1 MSEQKTRTVRT
12 LFVLYLVATAVHIAY
27 VVNREPFAFDAWN
40 VAVDSRAEPAT
51 IVRFFE
57 FWWGQYTSSNPRIGQ
72 PLAYLAYKIVGFAE
86 LGTVVAY
93 FAIVGAAFV
102 IGAGRYPQ
110 WRRDR
115 DLAVLTIAV
124 GALWFAAPEMPSFMF
139 CRAYATNYVWAAAI
153 QLWFIA
159 AIRLHLKREAPEAVP
174 PRRLAAYLLFG
185 VLAGACNE
193 HTGPTLVVFV
203 VVCAWWSYRREQRW
217 DKPLLASVLGVVIGF
232 GLLFFAPGQGQRY
245 DGLAQR
251 LSLKDRLLA
260 RGVTKNL
267 DIFDDWLYSAGPLLM
282 LLLAAMVLGE
292 VIERRKRRGE
302 LSPVEVAERAESMRV
317 VGGALVAGITITI
330 TVFVSPKLGTRFY
343 MHSMLL
349 LLAGVL
355 GVLLAFLRDVRSYRV
370 FIIIAVA
377 ASCYAVGRTVPMFT
391 RLHRDSEQRLQ
402 ELAATPVGG
411 VYTADGWEEIPGS
424 WWFLGDDFR
433 DQKKR
438 ELVAK
443 YFGLSS
449 VVFRGQTQWSA
460 LGVSDV
466 RLYSTYEFD
475 RDLCIDEQPTIEIE
489 PYIGRDVAALHAAF
503 KEAIAHIQQAN
514 VAQLRQM
521 DLRIKFLGQR
531 PPMPPGAL
539 LVGKWRD
546 GTFEHYSAKINRE
559 GRRTRREVVPGPEMS
574 GSRWKV
580 YLVSIGHEPRL
591 LGEYPGNDKL
601 TYVPWRS
608 GSYWVVACRGE
619 ECWVVAATFH
629 RV

>member
-1 MSEQKTRTVRT
+1 MRTLRA
-12 LFVLYLVATAVHIAY
+12 LFVLYVVVTSIHIAY
-27 VVNREPFAFDAWN
+27 VVSREPFAFDAWN
-40 VAVDSRAEPAT
+40 VAVDSGAQPAT
-51 IVRFFE
+51 LGKFLE

-86 LGTVVAY
+86 LGTVLAY
-93 FAIVGAAFV
+93 FAIVGATFV
-102 IGAGRYPQ
+102 IGAGRLPQ
-110 WRRDR
+110 WRRSC
-115 DLAVLTIAV
+115 DLAALSIAIGV
-124 GALWFAAPEMPSFMF
+124 LWFAAPEMPSFMF

-153 QLWFIA
+153 QLWFVA
-159 AIRLHLKREAPEAVP
+159 AIRLYLKREDPEVQ
-174 PRRLAAYLLFG
+174 PRRLVAYLLFG
-185 VLAGACNE
+185 ILAGASNE
-193 HTGPTLVVFV
+193 HTGPTLVLFSLL
-203 VVCAWWSYRREQRW
+203 CIWWGHRRDHRW
-217 DKPLLASVLGVVIGF
+217 HKALLFSASGVIVGF

-267 DIFDDWLYSAGPLLM
+267 DIFDDLLYSAGPLLM
-282 LLLAAMVLGE
+282 LLLAAVVIGE
-292 VIERRKRRGE
+292 VLERRKRTE
-302 LSPVEVAERAESMRV
+302 EISDERTAARIESLQV
-317 VGGALVAGITITI
+317 VGGALLAGVTITI

-349 LLAGVL
+349 LLAGFL
-355 GVLLAFLRDVRSYRV
+355 SVLLAFLRDPRSYRV

-377 ASCYAVGRTVPMFT
+377 ASLYAIGRTVPMYT
-391 RLHRDSEQRLQ
+391 RLHRDSEQRLR
-402 ELAATPVGG
+402 ELAATPIGG

-443 YFGLSS
+443 YFALSN
-449 VVFRGQTQWSA
+449 VVFRGQTQWAA

-475 RDLCIDEQPTIEIE
+475 REICIDEQPDFEIE
-489 PYIGRDVAALHAAF
+489 PYIGRDINAVHTAF
-503 KEAIAHIQQAN
+503 KENIARVLQSDA
-514 VAQLRQM
+514 AQLRRM

-531 PPMPPGAL
+531 PPMPSSTL
-539 LVGKWRD
+539 LVAKWQ
-546 GTFEHYSAKINRE
+546 GGNFEHYAAKIKRE
-559 GRRTRREVVPGPEMS
+559 GRNTMREVVPGPEMA
-574 GSRWKV
+574 GSSWKV
-580 YLVSIGHEPRL
+580 YLASIGHEPRL
-591 LGEYPGNDKL
+591 LGAYPGDGKL

-608 GSYWVVACRGE
+608 GSYWVIACRGD
-619 ECWVVAATFH
+619 ECWVVASTFH